1 MNEGDGMRT
10 KISGFYKI
18 SPEERLEIIAKQ
30 LSLSNEEKEIILG
43 QDGFSVD
50 VADRMVENVIGSFP
64 IPLGIAVNFKVNE
77 KEVFVPMATEEP
89 SVIAAASNAA
99 KQSAKRSEEH
109 TSELQSR
116 GHLVC
121 RLLLEKK
128 KNQLPFS

>member
-1 MNEGDGMRT
+1 MRT
-10 KISGFYKI
+10 KISGFYKK

-30 LSLSNEEKEIILG
+30 SNLSQEEQEIIRG
-43 QDGFSVD
+43 QDGLSVD
-50 VADRMVENVIGSFP
+50 VADHMVENVIGSFP